1 MLILRRF
8 NVPPD
13 IGIARVEDKIKS
25 ILSIR
30 IDRDIHHNAL
40 ISDIGVARQMKEHRH
55 VIGIISGIEAR
66 NIDQGLS
73 SEAVSE
79 LAGIECWVAIVG
91 EVAGYAILVG
101 ALDV

>member
-1 MLILRRF
+1 
-8 NVPPD
+8 
-13 IGIARVEDKIKS
+13 
-25 ILSIR
+25 
-30 IDRDIHHNAL
+30 
-40 ISDIGVARQMKEHRH
+40 MKEHRH

-79 LAGIECWVAIVG
+79 LSGIECWVAIVG

-101 ALDV
+101 ALDVCLSVIWWLDCADDASKS